1 MNQPKNML
9 FKNSSNKVTLF
20 HPALRVKLAR
30 SEKSEKDGAGAL
42 SFSFA
47 RPFQA
52 EGIMNHKE
60 EQKNNADYRIGTT
73 KYTVTPVFREHSE
86 KENIEDKVKR
96 LILQDKK
103 TGA

>member
-1 MNQPKNML
+1 M
-9 FKNSSNKVTLF
+9 
-20 HPALRVKLAR
+20 
-30 SEKSEKDGAGAL
+30 

-47 RPFQA
+47 RPFQT
-52 EGIMNHKE
+52 EGVMNHKK
-60 EQKNNADYRIGTT
+60 EQKDYADYKIETT